1 MSTGQFL
8 RPVFFGEN
16 YMSDKDF
23 DSAILNILKNE
34 GGYTD
39 GSNQVK
45 DMPTNMGIQQ
55 ATLNFYNKIY
65 PEKNYPQ
72 NVKLLN
78 LQQVRE
84 IYKRLY
90 WDNTKIPDI
99 KNARIRDA
107 VFDINVMGGAGIV
120 VQLSFN
126 EFVGTHILTVDG
138 IIGTKT
144 VAALNEIQDSYVDDF
159 MVILKKIRLEYLKK
173 TPNWKTAKNCYIA
186 RTNEY

>member
-16 YMSDKDF
+16 YMSDKNF

-78 LQQVRE
+78 LQQARE

-107 VFDINVMGGAGIV
+107 VFDMNVMGGAGIV

-173 TPNWKTAKNCYIA
+173 TPNWKTAKNGWIA